1 MAKVIFVNVRSYTK
15 SSYYRL
21 VAQVTKSLS
30 DKDFRFY
37 EYLLIKLDLV
47 LDIQFFLGFTK
58 SRIML
63 EHFRASYP
71 TGCLISELITIHNHK
86 YVVRV
91 VVQVNGET
99 LATGLGSAETV
110 ELAEDIARERSLA
123 TLTINTSFGAPQTS
137 VDLSLSPSTITEPQF
152 TKNVN
157 TISQIK
163 TEELPTEGLNVD
175 FNEVSDTSTFSSTSE
190 KSKIFTPQ
198 KKEELPIA
206 EYRINN
212 DNVANFPQDSSGFD
226 NSWLNKDYSQEQKID
241 ATTEAL
247 IDSTY
252 DLESEITTSE
262 PINSRID
269 LASTINSNNQISSF
283 EDVSDNNISI
293 DILIDNLGWT
303 KDQERDFIEQNYSQK
318 TRQFLTT
325 EQLLNFYQ
333 HLNML
338 EKVTKE
344 IKGQGWKAK
353 QQKDYFE
360 YNHNKESLE
369 LLNVD
374 ELQSFLHYLEVF
386 GKTTSEIRRL
396 NWSPTKGK
404 TFLKKNYGEE
414 GRTRLSF
421 EQLQDFLQKL
431 EALDTHP

>member
-1 MAKVIFVNVRSYTK
+1 
-15 SSYYRL
+15 
-21 VAQVTKSLS
+21 
-30 DKDFRFY
+30 
-37 EYLLIKLDLV
+37 
-47 LDIQFFLGFTK
+47 
-58 SRIML
+58 ML

-71 TGCLISELITIHNHK
+71 KGCLISELITIYNDK

-123 TLTINTSFGAPQTS
+123 TLKLNTSFGAPQTS
-137 VDLSLSPSTITEPQF
+137 VDLSLSPSATSTEPQF
-152 TKNVN
+152 TKYVN

-163 TEELPTEGLNVD
+163 TDKLPTEGFNVD
-175 FNEVSDTSTFSSTSE
+175 LNEVSDTSTFSSTSE
-190 KSKIFTPQ
+190 KSEISTPQ

-206 EYRINN
+206 EYKINY

-252 DLESEITTSE
+252 DLESERTTSE
-262 PINSRID
+262 PINSRKD
-269 LASTINSNNQISSF
+269 LASSINSNNQISSF

-325 EQLLNFYQ
+325 EQLLNFNQ
-333 HLNML
+333 HLDLL

-374 ELQSFLHYLEVF
+374 ELQSFLQYLEVF
-386 GKTTSEIRRL
+386 GKTTSEIKRL
-396 NWSPTKGK
+396 SWSPTKGK

-431 EALDTHP
+431 EALDTPQ